1 MPDQANDLRRL
12 VMTTAV
18 TPAEPDAE
26 PAPTVL
32 VTSGKGGAGTTT
44 VAVNL
49 ATLAAQRGL
58 RTVLID
64 GDPHGGDVQTL
75 CRLRE
80 RYSISD
86 VLSGGRTLGEALQ
99 PGPAGLMV
107 LPGTWAAADLA
118 DASEINQARVL
129 DQMARLGPHADLVV
143 VDGGNGLHGFTRRLW
158 QACHEV
164 VLVTGPDEASVLDT
178 YAAMKI
184 GIDPRQRPPIHLLV
198 SGGSRPEEAAN
209 VHQRMARSCR
219 RFLDFDLTQFHW
231 LADEPALAK
240 AATQGM
246 PLVVSQPASDTAQTL
261 QSILDLLEVGQGPQP
276 GQSAKQPRTGAT
288 QVSGKNSEKR
298 LNPRDENADSQ
309 EDRSLFAL
317 C

>member
-1 MPDQANDLRRL
+1 VADAATIPCQPNDFRRLPTNDLTMPDQANDLRRL

-32 VTSGKGGAGTTT
+32 VTSGKGGAGTT
-44 VAVNL
+44 
-49 ATLAAQRGL
+49 
-58 RTVLID
+58 
-64 GDPHGGDVQTL
+64 
-75 CRLRE
+75 
-80 RYSISD
+80 
-86 VLSGGRTLGEALQ
+86 
-99 PGPAGLMV
+99 
-107 LPGTWAAADLA
+107 GTWAAADLA